1 MSSRETIRGSC
12 KITIQFNPGGESK
25 LYCIKRSFKTLSRL
39 SSPFLMRRQRD
50 PLLHFRVLC
59 KWERPAV
66 LCQLRSSIRA
76 PAATP
81 CQCCSHVFVCL
92 DQSLRVAGGAPDI
105 CCLTR
110 RRALAPWTGKPPKG
124 KANVIQGLT
133 KHSPSERNPLR
144 RWLSPQRQLERETE
158 KERGGKKNDEFK
170 KPHRA
175 T

>member
-1 MSSRETIRGSC
+1 M
-12 KITIQFNPGGESK
+12 KQ
-25 LYCIKRSFKTLSRL
+25 SRL
-39 SSPFLMRRQRD
+39 SGPFLMRSQRD

-59 KWERPAV
+59 KWERPGV

-92 DQSLRVAGGAPDI
+92 DRSLRVAGGAPDI
-105 CCLTR
+105 CRLTR

-124 KANVIQGLT
+124 KANVIQSLT
-133 KHSPSERNPLR
+133 KHSPSERNPPR
-144 RWLSPQRQLERETE
+144 RWLSPRRQLERERDR
-158 KERGGKKNDEFK
+158 ERERWKKNDEFK